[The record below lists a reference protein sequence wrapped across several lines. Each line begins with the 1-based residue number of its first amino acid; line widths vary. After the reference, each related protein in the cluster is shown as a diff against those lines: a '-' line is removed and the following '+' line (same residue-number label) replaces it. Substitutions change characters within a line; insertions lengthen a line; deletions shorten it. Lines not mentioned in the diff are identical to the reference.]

1 MLRVGSDYCRH
12 RSRPIPSPPFHS
24 GKGKRLPL
32 RGRPPSCFG
41 RSGLSRF
48 TRFAPCARL
57 HSLPLAGRLLA
68 GRVVVSSSPWHRGR
82 TTTLLRC
89 ALRVMVLPLHRL
101 QAMSLRKRFRYG
113 RSSLSPSLH
122 RWLQGIAFRLSAR
135 GIPCPISPLM
145 GLRAAYPRR
154 WASGFCIPVPSADA
168 CPSCSTS
175 FRPGPGAGLHHLQPR
190 PLHKRFRYGR
200 SSLTPFAPPLL
211 RAGSSGSVPA
221 RWPGTQGYH
230 PQKTIA

>member
-1 MLRVGSDYCRH
+1 VGSDYCRH

-68 GRVVVSSSPWHRGR
+68 GRVVVSSSPWHRGS

-89 ALRVMVLPLHRL
+89 AARVVILPLHRL
-101 QAMSLRKRFRYG
+101 QALPLCKRFRYG

-122 RWLQGIAFRLSAR
+122 RWLQGIAFRLRGR
-135 GIPCPISPLM
+135 GIPCPFSPLT

-154 WASGFCIPVPSADA
+154 KASGLPS
-168 CPSCSTS
+168 PHPTG
-175 FRPGPGAGLHHLQPR
+175 RQPGPGA
-190 PLHKRFRYGR
+190 PLRSARDQAPAYTTSSPGHSANAFATVVR
-200 SSLTPFAPPLL
+200 SSLPPLHRCSGPGLPVPCPLAGPAL
-211 RAGSSGSVPA
+211 RVI
-221 RWPGTQGYH
+221 TLKKQ
-230 PQKTIA
+230 